1 MSARTLTRK
10 WLVALRRAL
19 PAIAILV
26 AMPLGTLH
34 RSTTGVCGL
43 SAGASFGDV
52 RATDDSASDAA
63 ATDLRAGGALE
74 ASHAHEQGHP
84 DGVDAVPGG
93 CGPALAPVAAAPDA
107 VARGSETAP
116 ERRAS
121 LTDSGGVPP
130 PVRPPRLS

>member
-1 MSARTLTRK
+1 MSARTLTRR
-10 WLVALRRAL
+10 WLVALQRAL

-34 RSTTGVCGL
+34 RSTNGGCRL
-43 SAGASFGDV
+43 SAGVASGDV
-52 RATDDSASDAA
+52 PATGDSASAAA
-63 ATDLRAGGALE
+63 ATGLRAGGALE
-74 ASHAHEQGHP
+74 ASHAHAQGHP

-93 CGPALAPVAAAPDA
+93 CGPALAPAAAAPEA
-107 VARGSETAP
+107 VVRGSETAS

-121 LTDSGGVPP
+121 LTDSGGAPP